1 MSSSRA
7 WSATLRW
14 LDGPNG
20 EAPSKADESWR
31 VKVRNPRTPRGGLY
45 DKVMME
51 LDLSGSVDVADTM
64 SVAFYAEEL
73 GDGALADNTFVTVQP
88 NDAGSGPRWNVAP
101 GSVMTFEASVMP
113 SCLRYSLILQDRL
126 STLRT
131 HLKPHRFYHDR
142 HTTRQSTPR

>member
-20 EAPSKADESWR
+20 VAPSKAVESWR

-73 GDGALADNTFVTVQP
+73 GDGALADNTFVTVEP

-101 GSVMTFEASVMP
+101 GSVMTFEASVMQ
-113 SCLRYSLILQDRL
+113 L
-126 STLRT
+126 
-131 HLKPHRFYHDR
+131 
-142 HTTRQSTPR
+142 QSTGACFVIKACVESTDGRVVTARTPLQP